1 MKSTQ
6 ACFDPE
12 GYISDK
18 WDNYFRVYDRYLN
31 KYVGTDVTFVEI
43 GVKNG
48 GSLFMWREF
57 FGPQARIIGID
68 LNPKAKQFEDHGFEI
83 FIGDQNSEEFWKDF
97 YQKVGKVDAMLDD
110 GGHRNDNQII
120 TTFHALNHLV
130 DGGVLL
136 VEDVHTSYMK
146 GFGNPCDT
154 SFLSYCKLL
163 ADGVQKNE
171 NIDADF
177 IDVEIS
183 DKIDAIHFH
192 EGVIVFDV
200 AEKRQFG
207 ERVELGK
214 KTIEA
219 EDFRFHTEETEIAE
233 KAAAFGDNKLFKY
246 LFRKKWKLQ
255 RHAQVAERVKPFF
268 KIRSR

>member
-1 MKSTQ
+1 MKSTL

-57 FGPQARIIGID
+57 FGEKARIIGID
-68 LNPKAKQFEDHGFEI
+68 LNPAAKQFEEHGFEI
-83 FIGDQNSEEFWKDF
+83 FIGDQNSTEFWTDF
-97 YQKVGKVDAMLDD
+97 YKKVGPVDAMLDD

-120 TTFHALNHLV
+120 TTFHALTNMKP
-130 DGGVLL
+130 GGVLL

-146 GFGNPCDT
+146 GFGNPSDT

-171 NIDADF
+171 NMDADF
-177 IDVEIS
+177 VNVEIS
-183 DKIDAIHFH
+183 DRIDALHVH

-200 AEKRQFG
+200 VEKRKSG
-207 ERVELGK
+207 VRMDLGK
-214 KTIEA
+214 KTIDA
-219 EDFRFHTEETEIAE
+219 QDFRFHSEETEIQE
-233 KAAAFGDNKLFKY
+233 KASAFGNLPLFKY
-246 LFRKKWKLQ
+246 LFKKKWKM
-255 RHAQVAERVKPFF
+255 RRNSIISDRVKPFF
-268 KIRSR
+268 RTK

>member
-1 MKSTQ
+1 MKSTL

-18 WDNYFRVYDRYLN
+18 WDNYFKVYDRYLN

-48 GSLFMWREF
+48 GSLFMWRNF
-57 FGPQARIIGID
+57 FGEKARIIGID
-68 LNPKAKQFEDHGFEI
+68 LNPGAKQFEDHGFEI
-83 FIGDQNSEEFWKDF
+83 FIGDQNSVEFWTDF
-97 YQKVGKVDAMLDD
+97 YKKVGKVDAMLDD

-120 TTFHALNHLV
+120 TTYHALNNLS

-146 GFGNPCDT
+146 GFGNPSDT

-171 NIDADF
+171 NMDADF
-177 IDVEIS
+177 VNVDIS
-183 DKIDAIHFH
+183 DRIDALHIH

-200 AEKRQFG
+200 VAKRKIG

-214 KTIEA
+214 KTIDA
-219 EDFRFHTEETEIAE
+219 VDFRFHSEETEIEE
-233 KAAAFGDNKLFKY
+233 KASAFGNLPLVKY
-246 LFRKKWKLQ
+246 LFKKKWKLR
-255 RHAQVAERVKPFF
+255 RHAIIADRVKPFF
-268 KIRSR
+268 KTK